1 MAFGLFLAVLI
12 PLHSK
17 LYTPHTTC
25 LSGILFIMVRRVL
38 DKIRGVQI
46 HQHHVYL
53 STVAIIIGILGGYGA
68 LLFRYAI
75 KVTQYAFYQNT
86 EDILTFAHTLPFYL
100 KIALPALG
108 GLIVG
113 PLIYFGA
120 REAKGHGVPEVMEAV
135 ALREGRIRPRV
146 ALVKIL
152 ASGICIGSGGS
163 VGREGPIV
171 QIGSSIGS
179 TLGQILKV
187 PPLRQRTLVGCGA
200 AAGIAATFNAPIA
213 GALFAAE
220 VILGEF
226 GLSTFS
232 PVVLSSVT
240 ATTISRHYLGDF
252 PAFII
257 PTYKLISLWEIFFY
271 PIMGILLG
279 FIALLFT
286 VTLYKFE
293 DMFEALKIP
302 EYLKPALGGLILGCM
317 LIVWPN
323 VFGVG
328 YGSINLSLRNELPLV
343 LLLSLV
349 FIKILATSVT
359 IGSGGSGG
367 IFAPSLFIGAMSGGA
382 FGWVVHSYFPH
393 ITADPGAYALV
404 AMGAVVAGTTHAP
417 ITAIIIIFE
426 LTSTYHI
433 ILPLMIACML
443 STLVTTS
450 LKRDSIYT
458 AKLARRGV
466 EITQGWEQSVL
477 RALKVKDIASEHVVF
492 VSEDTHLVDI
502 FEMLKREDVS
512 HVHMV
517 DQDGKLKGIISFSD
531 IRSAIHEEGLSHLV
545 VARDVAT
552 TEVITITPSD
562 SIQDALYRMGR
573 NGISHL
579 PVVEEEDD
587 SKVIGTLN
595 KKDVMAVYN
604 KAVFHRDEME

>member
-1 MAFGLFLAVLI
+1 
-12 PLHSK
+12 
-17 LYTPHTTC
+17 
-25 LSGILFIMVRRVL
+25 MVRRVFRKSL
-38 DKIRGVQI
+38 DKLRGVHM
-46 HQHHVYL
+46 HQHVYL
-53 STVAIIIGILGGYGA
+53 SIVAIVIGILGGYGA
-68 LLFRYAI
+68 VLFRYAI
-75 KVTQYAFYQNT
+75 KATQYIFYQNT
-86 EDILTFAHTLPFYL
+86 DDILTFAHTLPFYL
-100 KIALPALG
+100 KMALPAMG

-113 PLIYFGA
+113 PLVYFGA

-152 ASGICIGSGGS
+152 ASGITIGSGGS

-179 TLGQILKV
+179 TIGQLLKA

-240 ATTISRHYLGDF
+240 ATTISRHYFGDF

-257 PTYKLISLWEIFFY
+257 PTYKLVSLWEFLFY
-271 PIMGILLG
+271 PVLG
-279 FIALLFT
+279 VIVGLVALLFIMA
-286 VTLYKFE
+286 VYKSE
-293 DMFEALKIP
+293 DMFDALKIP
-302 EYLKPALGGLILGCM
+302 EYLKPALGGLMLGCM

-328 YGSINLSLRNELPLV
+328 YGTINLSLKNQLPFII
-343 LLLSLV
+343 LLTLV
-349 FIKILATSVT
+349 FVKILATSIT

-367 IFAPSLFIGAMSGGA
+367 IFAPSLFIGAMTGGF
-382 FGWVVHSYFPH
+382 FGWAVHEYFPL
-393 ITADPGAYALV
+393 ITADSGAYALV

-426 LTSTYHI
+426 LTSTYDI
-433 ILPLMIACML
+433 ILPLMITCML
-443 STLVTTS
+443 STLITTS
-450 LKRDSIYT
+450 LKRGSIYT
-458 AKLARRGV
+458 IKLARRGV

-477 RALKVKDIASEHVVF
+477 RALKVRDVASDHVVT
-492 VSEDTHLVDI
+492 VPENMHLGDI
-502 FEMLKREDVS
+502 FEILKTEDVS
-512 HVHMV
+512 YLHMV
-517 DQDGKLKGIISFSD
+517 DNDGSLKGIISFSD
-531 IRSAIHEEGLSHLV
+531 IRSALREEGLEYLV
-545 VARDVAT
+545 IARDVAT
-552 TEVITITPSD
+552 MDIITISPSD

-573 NGISHL
+573 YGISHL
-579 PVVEEEDD
+579 PVVEEDNNG
-587 SKVIGTLN
+587 KVIGTLN

-604 KAVFHRDEME
+604 KAVLSREGAE

>member
-1 MAFGLFLAVLI
+1 M
-12 PLHSK
+12 
-17 LYTPHTTC
+17 
-25 LSGILFIMVRRVL
+25 
-38 DKIRGVQI
+38 
-46 HQHHVYL
+46 HQHVYL
-53 STVAIIIGILGGYGA
+53 SIVAIIIGILGGYGA
-68 LLFRYAI
+68 VLFRYAI
-75 KVTQYAFYQNT
+75 KATQYIFYQNT
-86 EDILTFAHTLPFYL
+86 DDILTFAHTLPFYL
-100 KIALPALG
+100 KMALPAMG

-113 PLIYFGA
+113 PLVYFGA

-152 ASGICIGSGGS
+152 ASGITIGSGGS

-179 TLGQILKV
+179 TIGQLLKA

-240 ATTISRHYLGDF
+240 ATTISRHYFGDF

-257 PTYKLISLWEIFFY
+257 PTYKLVSLWEFLFY
-271 PIMGILLG
+271 PVLG
-279 FIALLFT
+279 VIVGLVALLFIMA
-286 VTLYKFE
+286 VYKSE
-293 DMFEALKIP
+293 DMFDALKIP
-302 EYLKPALGGLILGCM
+302 EYLKPALGGLMLGCM

-328 YGSINLSLRNELPLV
+328 YGTINLSLKNQLPFII
-343 LLLSLV
+343 LLTLV
-349 FIKILATSVT
+349 FVKILATSIT

-367 IFAPSLFIGAMSGGA
+367 IFAPSLFIGAMTGGF
-382 FGWVVHSYFPH
+382 FGWAVHEYFPL
-393 ITADPGAYALV
+393 ITADSGAYALV

-426 LTSTYHI
+426 LTSTYDI
-433 ILPLMIACML
+433 ILPLMITCML
-443 STLVTTS
+443 STLITTS
-450 LKRDSIYT
+450 LKRGSIYT
-458 AKLARRGV
+458 IKLARRGV

-477 RALKVKDIASEHVVF
+477 RALKVRDVASDHVVT
-492 VSEDTHLVDI
+492 VPENMHLGDI
-502 FEMLKREDVS
+502 FEILKTEDVS
-512 HVHMV
+512 YLHMV
-517 DQDGKLKGIISFSD
+517 DNDGSLKGIISFSD
-531 IRSAIHEEGLSHLV
+531 IRSALREEGLEYLV
-545 VARDVAT
+545 IARDVAT
-552 TEVITITPSD
+552 MDIITISPSD

-573 NGISHL
+573 YGISHL
-579 PVVEEEDD
+579 PVVEEDNNG
-587 SKVIGTLN
+587 KVIGTLN

-604 KAVFHRDEME
+604 KAVLSREGAE